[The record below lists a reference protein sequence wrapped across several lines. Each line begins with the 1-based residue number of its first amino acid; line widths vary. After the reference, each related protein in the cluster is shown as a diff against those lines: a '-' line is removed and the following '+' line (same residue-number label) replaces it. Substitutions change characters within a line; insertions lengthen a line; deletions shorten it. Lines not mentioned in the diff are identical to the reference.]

1 MKTKSSHSRM
11 IMLGVMLAIGAAVTS
26 GIIQNHNNILETNAA
41 STLHKSFNFLDGG
54 SSANSAY
61 ASVNLDTN
69 VSYAS
74 DNPDGTSGTT
84 AWQADYA
91 NLSLTTGTRLGG
103 KLVSTV
109 QTDDS
114 TAWANIRTKFTFT
127 PAIEKVEILGVT
139 TFGTAANVTNLYLQ
153 SSSNGTTWS
162 TVSTIASIS
171 STVTFD
177 SMSISASS
185 YLRFGIALTASST
198 NSGVAFTGIKVYST
212 TVTKTLSSIAVTT
225 QPTDKSYLAGESF
238 DPTGMVITATYS
250 DSSSAN
256 VTSSCT
262 YTPNPLTA
270 GTTSVTASYTEGS
283 VTKTASITGITVTAR
298 TLVSI
303 SVLTNPTKMT
313 YKVGQAFS
321 PTGMKIRA
329 TFNAGATNDDY
340 TAYSYSP
347 TAAFDSLGSKTITI
361 TSTENA
367 SISTTLNVTVVD
379 VAEGTYGIT
388 SGATVYQATMDPAS
402 LVIDKSD
409 SLLSDLSFSAISNIR
424 LYGSPITASIMMG
437 SGSAVGG
444 SFVIAVES
452 GLVISKIEFVDN
464 DKDSGAAGTMT
475 LSVNTESV
483 LFSAIN
489 TEDSIIFKP
498 YTNSITIATTA
509 RLWTAQIILTAH
521 KLTTAAVD
529 YGTHFLA
536 STAAECSAQSVT
548 TATWN
553 KLKATYVSADASVK
567 SLIKAADADPSGDD
581 LEEAI
586 ARYTSIVSKYAYED
600 YLDLGIIP
608 HSNHISNDSQ
618 SNNAII
624 YVVVISFV
632 GITVLVASRLM
643 RKKNEE
649 VA

>member
-1 MKTKSSHSRM
+1 M

-26 GIIQNHNNILETNAA
+26 GIIQNHNNILETEAA
-41 STLHKSFNFLDGG
+41 SGSYVINFWD
-54 SSANSAY
+54 S
-61 ASVNLDTN
+61 
-69 VSYAS
+69 
-74 DNPDGTSGTT
+74 
-84 AWQADYA
+84 A
-91 NLSLTTGTRLGG
+91 NLSDTST
-103 KLVSTV
+103 STV
-109 QTDDS
+109 IDTTYVNGKSSAAVSNVSAVSRAYQKRKGGIGLGS
-114 TAWANIRTKFTFT
+114 SGT
-127 PAIEKVEILGVT
+127 PAAGFTLNLPTNVT
-139 TFGTAANVTNLYLQ
+139 SAHVYAANWTGAEAPTLSVGGATAQTVSIANSSITAATVIDDLTPYAYSFASTNAVVFSSAVKRIVIYQIVLNPVTKTLQ
-153 SSSNGTTWS
+153 
-162 TVSTIASIS
+162 
-171 STVTFD
+171 
-177 SMSISASS
+177 SISASGAPSKTS
-185 YLRFGIALTASST
+185 Y
-198 NSGVAFTGIKVYST
+198 Y
-212 TVTKTLSSIAVTT
+212 
-225 QPTDKSYLAGESF
+225 AGESF
-238 DPTGMVITATYS
+238 SSTGLTINANYS
-250 DSSSAN
+250 DSTSTN
-256 VTSSCT
+256 VTADCT
-262 YTPNPLTA
+262 FTPNPLTA
-270 GTTSVTASYTEGS
+270 GTTSVTASYTEGG
-283 VTKTASITGITVTAR
+283 VTKTTSISGITVTAR

-303 SVLTNPTKMT
+303 SVLTNPTTMT

-340 TAYSYSP
+340 VAYTYSP

-367 SISTTLNVTVVD
+367 AISTTLNVTVVD

-409 SLLSDLSFSAISNIR
+409 SLLSDLSFTAISNIR
-424 LYGSPITASIMMG
+424 LYGNPITASIMMG

-536 STAAECSAQSVT
+536 STATECSAQSVT
-548 TATWN
+548 TTTWN

-567 SLIKAADADPSGDD
+567 SLIKAADANPSGDD

-600 YLDLGIIP
+600 YLDLGIVP

-632 GITVLVASRLM
+632 GMTILVASRLM

>member
-26 GIIQNHNNILETNAA
+26 GIIQNHNNILETEAA
-41 STLHKSFNFLDGG
+41 SGSYVINFWD
-54 SSANSAY
+54 S
-61 ASVNLDTN
+61 
-69 VSYAS
+69 
-74 DNPDGTSGTT
+74 
-84 AWQADYA
+84 A
-91 NLSLTTGTRLGG
+91 NLSDTST
-103 KLVSTV
+103 STV
-109 QTDDS
+109 IDTTYVNGKSSAAVSNVSAVSRAYQKRKGGIGLGS
-114 TAWANIRTKFTFT
+114 SGT
-127 PAIEKVEILGVT
+127 PAAGFTLNLPTNVT
-139 TFGTAANVTNLYLQ
+139 SAHVYAANWTGAEAPTLSVGGATAQTVSIANSSITAATVIDDLTPYAYSFASTNAVVFSSAVKRIVIYQIVLNPVTKTLQ
-153 SSSNGTTWS
+153 
-162 TVSTIASIS
+162 
-171 STVTFD
+171 
-177 SMSISASS
+177 SISASGAPSKTS
-185 YLRFGIALTASST
+185 Y
-198 NSGVAFTGIKVYST
+198 Y
-212 TVTKTLSSIAVTT
+212 
-225 QPTDKSYLAGESF
+225 AGESF
-238 DPTGMVITATYS
+238 SSTGLTINANYS
-250 DSSSAN
+250 DSTSTN
-256 VTSSCT
+256 VTADCT
-262 YTPNPLTA
+262 FTPNPLTA
-270 GTTSVTASYTEGS
+270 GTTSVTASYTEGG
-283 VTKTASITGITVTAR
+283 VTKTTSISGITVTAR

-303 SVLTNPTKMT
+303 SVLTNPTTMT

-340 TAYSYSP
+340 VAYTYSP

-367 SISTTLNVTVVD
+367 AISTTLNVTVVD

-409 SLLSDLSFSAISNIR
+409 SLLSDLSFTAISNIR
-424 LYGSPITASIMMG
+424 LYGNPITASIMMG

-536 STAAECSAQSVT
+536 STATECSAQSVT
-548 TATWN
+548 TTTWN

-567 SLIKAADADPSGDD
+567 SLIKAADANPSGDD

-600 YLDLGIIP
+600 YLDLGIVP

-632 GITVLVASRLM
+632 GMTILVASRLM